1 MSAQT
6 AILILTHQ
14 PARLPF
20 LLDLLDDR
28 FAIYVHVD
36 AKADLA
42 LAPARL
48 PPHVQVI
55 TPRIPVFW
63 GGWSMMR
70 ATLALMEAA
79 RDHPRQVLISGDS
92 LPVQSLDHLAETLSQ
107 PDTEYID
114 LIEVPDD
121 PSLAGTDPR
130 RAIERHG
137 WVQPWRR
144 HNYVFWDHPLLNPMQ
159 AEHAASRYG
168 VPRAQ
173 LDWIRGEAQHAV
185 AEILS
190 QIPPRAALFPKFFYG
205 AQWWALTGA
214 TIAGLLATLRDPA
227 IEAYF
232 RYMQATNRRY
242 SAAATGTAPPCSPTT
257 PAAPMAMIRSTVPA
271 FAPPAPR
278 RSSPASLIRR
288 RRQMSP
294 KPFRAATMTATSW
307 ASPALNPADMP
318 IERRQVGIAAAQQ
331 HPNPLA
337 GQRLAQ
343 WPHRCC
349 RRHGA

>member
-1 MSAQT
+1 MAAQT
-6 AILILTHQ
+6 ALLILTHQ

-232 RYMQATNRRY
+232 RYMQVPDEHMLQTILGNQPALLGGRHRHGNPMFTDHTRRTHGDDTLD
-242 SAAATGTAPPCSPTT
+242 SAG
-257 PAAPMAMIRSTVPA
+257 
-271 FAPPAPR
+271 
-278 RSSPASLIRR
+278 
-288 RRQMSP
+288 
-294 KPFRAATMTATSW
+294 FRAASATALF
-307 ASPALNPADMP
+307 ARKFDPATAPD
-318 IERRQVGIAAAQQ
+318 VAQAIQ
-331 HPNPLA
+331 SGHYDRDILGLTGPKP
-337 GQRLAQ
+337 R
-343 WPHRCC
+343 
-349 RRHGA
+349 